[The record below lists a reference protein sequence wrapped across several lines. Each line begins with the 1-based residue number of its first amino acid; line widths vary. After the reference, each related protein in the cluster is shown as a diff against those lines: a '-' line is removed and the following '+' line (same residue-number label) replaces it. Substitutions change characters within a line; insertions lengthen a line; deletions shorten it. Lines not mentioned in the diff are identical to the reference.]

1 MITMRKLATSAVATL
16 GLFAFGAVNSA
27 NAGHPASGREIGHG
41 PVVNSSGKIGK
52 ESGKF
57 DKNKFDK
64 ERKEW
69 EHRYWNRD
77 TYRYDYCLP
86 ACSYPVETC
95 APVCKVPVVPQ
106 PVCEVPVC
114 REPVFVPTTCYEYPC
129 SYDFCKPY
137 EFRKPCYDD
146 VASRAAAGWQ
156 QADDRV
162 VAPKHGKPWQHGQ
175 PQHGQPHV
183 ERPGTEVIEA
193 IEDRPKSLKP
203 SNQTLAA
210 GRSRVLVFSCLPW
223 GKSPKLVLRSQALP
237 HEGHRSMSMA
247 A

>member
-95 APVCKVPVVPQ
+95 APVCEVPVVPQ

-146 VASRAAAGWQ
+146 WHR
-156 QADDRV
+156 
-162 VAPKHGKPWQHGQ
+162 
-175 PQHGQPHV
+175 
-183 ERPGTEVIEA
+183 ERPLDGSKPTTASSHRNTEN
-193 IEDRPKSLKP
+193 L
-203 SNQTLAA
+203 
-210 GRSRVLVFSCLPW
+210 G
-223 GKSPKLVLRSQALP
+223 
-237 HEGHRSMSMA
+237 SMGSHSMA
-247 A
+247 SHTSSGRARK